1 MKKEVV
7 IKVLKSVGAVVV
19 TGLGIKAIAGAI
31 QLKKQRNQLIKE
43 ICRAEVDIKTQEIVI
58 NMILDENEKLLMENE
73 SLKNPEPKKKKA

>member
-7 IKVLKSVGAVVV
+7 IKVLKGVGAVVV

-31 QLKKQRNQLIKE
+31 QLKKQRDQLIKD
-43 ICRAEVDIKTQEIVI
+43 ICRAEVDIQTQNAII
-58 NMILDENEKLLMENE
+58 CMILEENEELLMENE